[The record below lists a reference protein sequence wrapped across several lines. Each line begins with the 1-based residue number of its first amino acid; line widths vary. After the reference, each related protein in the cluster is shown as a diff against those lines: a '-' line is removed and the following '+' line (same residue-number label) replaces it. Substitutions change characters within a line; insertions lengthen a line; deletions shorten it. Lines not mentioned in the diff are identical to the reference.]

1 MRRKPNTVMR
11 QKILYLHG
19 LESPQGGEKVDFLA
33 TKSFVHAPEL
43 DYTRSD
49 IFSFLINTVE
59 EFKPDYIIGSSMGG
73 YSAFV
78 LGALYKIPVVAFN
91 PALHSRIIEPNF
103 PKFVKEHVPDNF
115 HLVLGEKDTV
125 IDGSKTLD
133 WLKDHVAGKHMQH
146 QVHRIK
152 TMGHRVPLDVFCD
165 MYNKTIK

>member
-1 MRRKPNTVMR
+1 MK
-11 QKILYLHG
+11 QKVLYLHG

-49 IFSFLINTVE
+49 IFPFLINTVE
-59 EFKPDYIIGSSMGG
+59 EFKPDVIIGSSMGG
-73 YSAFV
+73 YSAFI

-91 PALHSRIIEPNF
+91 PALHSRTIEPNF
-103 PKFVKEHVPDNF
+103 PDFVNKHIPENLHVII
-115 HLVLGEKDTV
+115 GEQDTV
-125 IDGSKTLD
+125 ISGSKTLEY
-133 WLKDHVAGKHMQH
+133 LKDHIKDRYMKYEIHHV
-146 QVHRIK
+146 K

>member
-1 MRRKPNTVMR
+1 MK

-19 LESPQGGEKVDFLA
+19 LESPQGGEKVDYLA

-49 IFSFLINTVE
+49 IFSFLIKTVE
-59 EFKPDYIIGSSMGG
+59 EFEPDVIIGSSMGG

-91 PALHSRIIEPNF
+91 PALHSRTIEPNF
-103 PKFVKEHVPDNF
+103 PEFVKKHIPSNLHV
-115 HLVLGEKDTV
+115 VLGEKDTV
-125 IDGSKTLD
+125 ISGSKTLD
-133 WLKDHVAGKHMQH
+133 WLKDHIADKHMNFQIH
-146 QVHRIK
+146 NVK

>member
-1 MRRKPNTVMR
+1 MR

-43 DYTRSD
+43 DYTRND
-49 IFSFLINTVE
+49 IFPFLINIVE
-59 EFKPDYIIGSSMGG
+59 EFKPDVIIGSSMGG

-91 PALHSRIIEPNF
+91 PALHSRTIEPNF
-103 PKFVKEHVPDNF
+103 PDFVKKHIPENLHIII
-115 HLVLGEKDTV
+115 GEQDTV
-125 IDGSKTLD
+125 VSGIKTLD
-133 WLKDHVAGKHMQH
+133 YLKDHIKDRYMNYEIHHV
-146 QVHRIK
+146 K

>member
-1 MRRKPNTVMR
+1 MNKR
-11 QKILYLHG
+11 ILYLHG
-19 LESPQGGEKVDFLA
+19 LESGQGGPKVDFLA
-33 TKSFVHAPEL
+33 KKGFVHAPEL

-49 IFSFLINTVE
+49 IFPFLINAVE

-91 PALHSRIIEPNF
+91 PALHSRTLEPNF
-103 PKFVKEHVPDNF
+103 PKFVKEHVPDEF
-115 HLVLGEKDTV
+115 HIVLGDKDTV
-125 IDGSKTLD
+125 IDGNKTLD
-133 WLKDHVAGKHMQH
+133 YLKDHVAGKYMQS
-146 QVHRIK
+146 QIHRVK